1 MKNAIVTIS
10 SFAAVL
16 LVILTL
22 SQGLFAE
29 LNEGDDRVAS
39 LEGRVEEME
48 ENIEQLNNE
57 LASATDV
64 IEQKDIQIASLTDAV
79 DEVKEKI
86 EEEQKTTTEQQTS
99 EESLTEEQT
108 TQYVELEATTNSDND
123 NNDAMVFGTKRK
135 DYKEE
140 IDDDDA
146 VASEDIDYSYLGVY
160 ELTAYEATGNACADG
175 SMPVRGYTVAC
186 NSLPLG
192 TRIYIEGYGEFTVCD
207 RGGMSGSVIDIYLG
221 DYSDCIQFGRRSAAV
236 YIIN

>member
-64 IEQKDIQIASLTDAV
+64 IEQKNIQIASLTDAV

-86 EEEQKTTTEQQTS
+86 EEEEETTTEQQTS

-108 TQYVELEATTNSDND
+108 TQYVELEATTNDD

-140 IDDDDA
+140 IDDDYEAD
-146 VASEDIDYSYLGVY
+146 EDVNYTYAGVY
-160 ELTAYEATGNACADG
+160 ELTAYIATGCPCADG
-175 SMPVRGYTVAC
+175 VYPSVGYTVAC
-186 NSLPLG
+186 NDPSLWH
-192 TRIYIEGYGEFTVCD
+192 RWIYIEGYGTYYCHD
-207 RGGMSGSVIDIYLG
+207 TGGMASNVVDVFVGSYDEAIN
-221 DYSDCIQFGRRSAAV
+221 FGRRSAAV